1 MIEADPWS
9 ALRRFTDARIGLGRS
24 GSGQPTREVLK
35 FSLAHA
41 MARDAVT
48 TPIDWAPVASGLAGL
63 GLKSL
68 PVHSAAETRDI
79 YLRRP
84 DLGRR
89 LDAASRQR
97 LAGLGGPA
105 PDVLV
110 VIGDGLSS
118 TAVSAN
124 AVAFMAE
131 FLPFV
136 RKAGWTMAPVL
147 LAGEARVALGDEAGE
162 LVNAR
167 SVVTLIGERPGLSSP
182 DSLGIYLT
190 FAPKIGRTDA
200 ERNCISNVRA
210 GGLSYDEAAF
220 KLAWLLRE
228 ALRRG
233 LTGVGL
239 KDEANFALLGDA
251 PLPQIEV

>member
-1 MIEADPWS
+1 MTEADPWI

-24 GSGQPTREVLK
+24 GSGQPTREVLR

-48 TPIDWAPVASGLAGL
+48 THIDWAPVESGLAGL
-63 GLKSL
+63 GLKAIRI
-68 PVHSAAETRDI
+68 HSAAETRDI

-84 DLGRR
+84 DLGRQ
-89 LDAASRQR
+89 LDADSRQK
-97 LAGLGGPA
+97 LAGLGGPGS
-105 PDVLV
+105 DLLV

-124 AVAFMAE
+124 AVSFMSA
-131 FLPFV
+131 FLPYV
-136 RKAGWTMAPVL
+136 RKSGWTLAPML
-147 LAGEARVALGDEAGE
+147 LAGEGRVALGDEAGE

-167 SVVTLIGERPGLSSP
+167 SVVMLIGERPGLSSP

-210 GGLSYDEAAF
+210 GGLSYEEAAF
-220 KLAWLLRE
+220 KLAWLLTE

-239 KDEANFALLGDA
+239 KDESSFALQGSA
-251 PLPQIEV
+251 TQTQIAG